1 MGDIYAEKGYGAQA
15 VGFGERL
22 GIVVVDFQKGFID
35 SRFRMGSSP
44 HIERAV
50 ENTARLL
57 EVARA
62 RGVPVANCYVAYPN
76 AESLPHWKVAM
87 VRDLIRGSEACELD
101 PRIVDHDRDF
111 VFEKYG
117 ASAFFMSPCASWF
130 TTQHVDTIAVA
141 GCVTSGCVRASVVD
155 AFQFGFRTLLIEDC
169 SGDMDEGP
177 HRDTLRDVGRR
188 YADIVSSDDVVR
200 YMLANDRQ
208 R

>member
-1 MGDIYAEKGYGAQA
+1 VNEASPPPVITDGLPSQIPDVDPEETREWLDSLDA
-15 VGFGERL
+15 V
-22 GIVVVDFQKGFID
+22 ID
-35 SRFRMGSSP
+35 GRGRT
-44 HIERAV
+44 RARYLIL
-50 ENTARLL
+50 RLL
-57 EVARA
+57 EAARA
-62 RGVPVANCYVAYPN
+62 RGVPVANCYVVYPN

-117 ASAFFMSPCASWF
+117 ASAFFMSPCASWL

-188 YADIVSSDDVVR
+188 YADIVSSDDVMR
-200 YMLANDRQ
+200 YISANDRQ